1 MTAHTAI
8 IIVADN
14 VPLGFKLSLQ
24 AILENC
30 CAFSCLCLPSLC
42 SVCLYCAPLPPAF
55 FVIHSHVIVLVV
67 MLKTIKI
74 AVFFLYLVLLC
85 AEVLLLLKPLWY
97 SSLRCMLTTIWL
109 SNSTFVTL
117 YWYVAL

>member
-8 IIVADN
+8 IFVADN

-24 AILENC
+24 AILENLLC
-30 CAFSCLCLPSLC
+30 IFMSLSAFIVLCLPLLC
-42 SVCLYCAPLPPAF
+42 SVATCIFRDTFLCDCTCCHAEDYKNWCIL
-55 FVIHSHVIVLVV
+55 FVSVRFAI
-67 MLKTIKI
+67 
-74 AVFFLYLVLLC
+74 LC

-117 YWYVAL
+117 